1 MPLATPK
8 TQTSN
13 DDLEDIPEVPPG
25 IQRDRWDRPL
35 IVPAAGG
42 PPVAYTRASTLG
54 KAIEDTYHLS
64 KWLQRSVAYG
74 LSRRPDLIALVASIA
89 TNEGADRGPLDELCE
104 KAHEAA
110 RGNQGANVGTAIHKL
125 SERVDAGEDLS
136 YLPAELLEA
145 IEAYR
150 HQMRIFEVLATET
163 FVACDMVQAA
173 GTFDRMVRLLVDLH
187 FRHPVHGDV
196 VIPAGTILIVDLKT
210 GKAESAKYW
219 GPTYGVQQAVYQGG
233 DPYTASGRITWEQ
246 LLGPGLVPS
255 DEWAIL
261 LHVPSDSP
269 KDAGLVVVDLT
280 LGREMADLCL
290 EIRNARRN
298 KGLMSDA
305 YPVEAIET
313 AEDVETPTPGVED
326 VAATTTAE
334 IVLDLIQAATA
345 EVELNDLWEDYQPV
359 WTDEHT
365 EAAKQRISELASVA
379 DVIELEVANDLGEV
393 LLGVSA
399 AGPSTEQQVQAAH
412 QARKL
417 GLIASIRHAAN
428 EQAIEAMWAS
438 NQDIWDDDATRMVK
452 ARLAE
457 LGAAP

>member
-1 MPLATPK
+1 MPLGKPQAK
-8 TQTSN
+8 QDQTF
-13 DDLEDIPEVPPG
+13 EEIPEVPPG

-35 IVPAAGG
+35 IIPAEGG

-89 TNEGADRGPLDELCE
+89 TNEGEDRKPLDELCE

-136 YLPAELLEA
+136 YLPALLLEA

-150 HQMRIFEVLATET
+150 NWMRYFEVLATET
-163 FVACDMVQAA
+163 FVACDAVQTA
-173 GTFDRMVRLLVDLH
+173 GTFDRVVRSLVDLH
-187 FRHPVHGDV
+187 FRHPVRGNV
-196 VIPAGTILIVDLKT
+196 VIPAGTIMIVDLKT

-233 DPYTASGRITWEQ
+233 DPYTPSGRITWEQ
-246 LLGPGLVPS
+246 LLGPGVVPS

-261 LHVPSDSP
+261 LHIPSDSP
-269 KDAGLVVVDLT
+269 QDAGLVVVDLA

-290 EIRNARRN
+290 EIRNARKN
-298 KGLMSDA
+298 KALMNDA
-305 YPVEAIET
+305 YPMEAVET
-313 AEDVETPTPGVED
+313 AEDADAGQLEAEAAVDYEAA
-326 VAATTTAE
+326 VALLGRIRKAE
-334 IVLDLIQAATA
+334 HEA
-345 EVELNDLWEDYQPV
+345 ELEGLWSGHQEV

-365 EAAKQRISELASVA
+365 EAVKVRIL
-379 DVIELEVANDLGEV
+379 ELEAEQLPIDPPIEV
-393 LLGVSA
+393 PA
-399 AGPSTEQQVQAAH
+399 QV
-412 QARKL
+412 RKT
-417 GLIASIRHAAN
+417 GLIASLRHAKT
-428 EQAIEAMWAS
+428 EQVMEKIWEQ
-438 NQDIWDDDATRMVK
+438 NQDIWDRDCDRMVK

-457 LGAAP
+457 LAKVPA